1 MIIRKIHDYFVI
13 EYYKMKTFFVII
25 FLTTFSIHAI
35 ANDSLLTVIH
45 FPFDVHELSSS
56 SKNFINKLQY
66 KINPQVIKAIVVVG
80 HTDQLGTDEYNF
92 QLSIRRAKAVYQ
104 FLKTHWSTLSE
115 RIEIDIN
122 GMGKSQLL
130 YIDSSEDSRQQN
142 RRVEIY
148 IHFDD
153 YYVQPRKQRPPS
165 VLEQQMTNPRLSIN
179 DRILLS
185 NVNFDRGKHT
195 LLPEAKI
202 ILDNLSDILI
212 THPNIKIRIEG
223 HVCCTMNDDD
233 DMDVETN
240 QKNLSVMRSYIVYN
254 YLINKGI
261 DFNRLSYV
269 GFAHKFPMADESKL
283 EGQDAN
289 RRVEI
294 RIIEK

>member
-1 MIIRKIHDYFVI
+1 MKILFVLV
-13 EYYKMKTFFVII
+13 FF
-25 FLTTFSIHAI
+25 I
-35 ANDSLLTVIH
+35 ACSFKATASDSLLTVIH
-45 FPFDVHELSSS
+45 FPFDVHKLSTSS
-56 SKNFINKLQY
+56 QNFINKLQY

-104 FLKTHWSTLSE
+104 YLKSHWSALSE

-130 YIDSSEDSRQQN
+130 YTDSSEDSRQEN

-153 YYVQPRKQRPPS
+153 YYVRPRKPQPPS
-165 VLEQQMTNPRLSIN
+165 LLEQAMTNPRLSIN

-195 LLPEAKI
+195 LLPEAKA
-202 ILDNLSDILI
+202 ILDNLSEILI
-212 THPNIKIRIEG
+212 YHPTIKIRIEG
-223 HVCCTMNDDD
+223 HVCCTMKDDD
-233 DMDVETN
+233 DVDIETR
-240 QKNLSVMRSYIVYN
+240 QKNLSVMRSYTVYS
-254 YLINKGI
+254 YLIDKGV
-261 DFNRLSYV
+261 DSRRLSYI
-269 GFAHKFPMADESKL
+269 GYAHKFPMADESKP

-294 RIIEK
+294 RILEK